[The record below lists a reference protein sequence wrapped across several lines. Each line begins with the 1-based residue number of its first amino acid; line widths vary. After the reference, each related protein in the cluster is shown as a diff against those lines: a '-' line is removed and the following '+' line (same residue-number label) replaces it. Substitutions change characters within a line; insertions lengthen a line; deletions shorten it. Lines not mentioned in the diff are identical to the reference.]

1 MLSIAHKQ
9 FSEMV
14 VSRIIMTVTI
24 IFTATTATAI
34 ATITV
39 VIQIM

>member
-1 MLSIAHKQ
+1 MLSIAYKQ
-9 FSEMV
+9 FSEMA

-24 IFTATTATAI
+24 IFTTATAI

-39 VIQIM
+39 LIQIM